1 LTPKQT
7 WSDKLRR
14 YRSQKSAEYAQ
25 AILATPKRAQLYSAI
40 PYPGVVMIMGDIRTG
55 KTGLA
60 HEIAG
65 QMHSRRNLPAML
77 HIPRLT
83 EQQRKR
89 LQRLTPSWMK
99 VVNKRNQW
107 KDRSV
112 VIYDEAAQSAH
123 ARRSQSG
130 DAMELDDMLAIA
142 GQREQLILFIS
153 HYSRKLDLNVCTAV
167 HRIIWKRPTYAHQL
181 WERDEMADFTSKAYD
196 FFRNIKGSV
205 AQKKACLVLDMENFA
220 FLQCNNK
227 LPPWWTDRLSR
238 IFKEMQIQNNR
249 REVIPRSLKGK
260 INRKSIEKEEYGQ
273 NTIIRKT

>member
-1 LTPKQT
+1 LTVRKQNQAN
-7 WSDKLRR
+7 KLKR
-14 YRSQKSAEYAQ
+14 YRQQKAEEYAR
-25 AILATPKRAQLYSAI
+25 AILSIPQKANLYSLI

-60 HEIAG
+60 HEIADE
-65 QMHSRRNLPAML
+65 MHRRRNLPAIL
-77 HIPRLT
+77 HMPRIDDKLRRAI
-83 EQQRKR
+83 QRIVPRWMIVTTKR
-89 LQRLTPSWMK
+89 S
-99 VVNKRNQW
+99 QW
-107 KDRSV
+107 KDRAI

-130 DAMELDDMLAIA
+130 DAVELDDLLAIA

-196 FFRNIKGSV
+196 FFKGIKGEV
-205 AQKKACLVLDMENFA
+205 AQKKASLVLDMEDFG
-220 FLQCNNK
+220 FFQCNNK

-238 IFKEMQIQNNR
+238 IFKEIQIH
-249 REVIPRSLKGK
+249 
-260 INRKSIEKEEYGQ
+260 
-273 NTIIRKT
+273 NTSWGS

>member
-1 LTPKQT
+1 LTAKKQNQAN
-7 WSDKLRR
+7 KLKK
-14 YRSQKSAEYAQ
+14 YRQQKAEEYARAILSTSQKAN
-25 AILATPKRAQLYSAI
+25 LYSLI

-60 HEIAG
+60 HEIADE
-65 QMHSRRNLPAML
+65 MHRRRNLPAIL
-77 HIPRLT
+77 HMPRIDDKLRRAI
-83 EQQRKR
+83 QRIVPRWMTVTTKR
-89 LQRLTPSWMK
+89 S
-99 VVNKRNQW
+99 QW
-107 KDRSV
+107 KDRAI

-130 DAMELDDMLAIA
+130 DAVELDDLLAIA

-196 FFRNIKGSV
+196 FFKGIKGEI
-205 AQKKACLVLDMENFA
+205 AQKKACLVLDMEDFG
-220 FLQCNNK
+220 FFQCNNK

-238 IFKEMQIQNNR
+238 IFKEIQIH
-249 REVIPRSLKGK
+249 
-260 INRKSIEKEEYGQ
+260 
-273 NTIIRKT
+273 NTSWG

>member
-1 LTPKQT
+1 MTVKKQNQAN
-7 WSDKLRR
+7 KLKK
-14 YRSQKSAEYAQ
+14 YRQQKAEEYAR
-25 AILATPKRAQLYSAI
+25 AILSIPQKANLYSLI

-60 HEIAG
+60 HEIADE
-65 QMHSRRNLPAML
+65 MHRRRNLPAIL
-77 HIPRLT
+77 HMPRIDDKLRKAI
-83 EQQRKR
+83 QRIVPRWMTVTTKR
-89 LQRLTPSWMK
+89 S
-99 VVNKRNQW
+99 QW
-107 KDRSV
+107 KDRAV

-130 DAMELDDMLAIA
+130 DAVELDDLLAIA

-196 FFRNIKGSV
+196 FFKGIKGEV
-205 AQKKACLVLDMENFA
+205 AQKKASLVLDMEDFG
-220 FLQCNNK
+220 FFQCNNK

-238 IFKEMQIQNNR
+238 IFKEIQIH
-249 REVIPRSLKGK
+249 
-260 INRKSIEKEEYGQ
+260 
-273 NTIIRKT
+273 NTSWGS

>member
-1 LTPKQT
+1 MTPKESHT
-7 WSDKLRR
+7 NKLKK
-14 YRSQKSAEYAQ
+14 YRLQKSDEYARV
-25 AILATPKRAQLYSAI
+25 IMSPPRKVSLYSVI

-60 HEIAG
+60 HEIANEI
-65 QMHSRRNLPAML
+65 HRRRKLPAIL
-77 HIPRLT
+77 HMPRMD
-83 EQQRKR
+83 EKQRKA
-89 LQRLTPSWMK
+89 LQRIVPSWMK
-99 VVNKRNQW
+99 VTTKQGQW
-107 KDRSV
+107 QDRVV

-130 DAMELDDMLAIA
+130 DAVELDELLAIA

-181 WERDEMADFTSKAYD
+181 WERDEMADFTTKAYD
-196 FFRNIKGSV
+196 FFRAINGPV

-227 LPPWWTDRLSR
+227 LPEWWSDKLSR
-238 IFKEMQIQNNR
+238 IFKDIQIQGVR
-249 REVIPRSLKGK
+249 I
-260 INRKSIEKEEYGQ
+260 
-273 NTIIRKT
+273 

>member
-1 LTPKQT
+1 VNLTAKESQAN
-7 WSDKLRR
+7 KLKR
-14 YRSQKSAEYAQ
+14 YRQKKSDEYAR
-25 AILATPKRAQLYSAI
+25 AILSIPQKASLYSLI

-65 QMHSRRNLPAML
+65 EMHCRRNLPAIL
-77 HIPRLT
+77 HMPRMD
-83 EQQRKR
+83 EKQRR
-89 LQRLTPSWMK
+89 SLQRILPPWMK
-99 VVNKRNQW
+99 VTTKRSQW
-107 KDRSV
+107 KDRAV

-130 DAMELDDMLAIA
+130 DAVELDDLLAIA

-181 WERDEMADFTSKAYD
+181 WERDEMADFTCKAYD
-196 FFRNIKGSV
+196 FFRGIEGQL
-205 AQKKACLVLDMENFA
+205 AQKKASLVLDMENFG
-220 FLQCNNK
+220 FFQCNNK

-238 IFKEMQIQNNR
+238 IFKEVQIQNN
-249 REVIPRSLKGK
+249 SWG
-260 INRKSIEKEEYGQ
+260 
-273 NTIIRKT
+273 

>member
-1 LTPKQT
+1 MTPKQT
-7 WSDKLRR
+7 WSQKLKK
-14 YRSQKSAEYAQ
+14 YRSQKGAEYAQ
-25 AILATPKRAQLYSAI
+25 AILATPKKTQLYSAI

-60 HEIAG
+60 HEIAS
-65 QMHSRRNLPAML
+65 QLHSKRDLPAIL
-77 HIPRLT
+77 HIPKLT
-83 EQQRKR
+83 EKQRKGLER
-89 LQRLTPSWMK
+89 ITPSWMK
-99 VVNKRNQW
+99 VVTKRSQW

-153 HYSRKLDLNVCTAV
+153 HYSRKLDLNVCTSV

-196 FFRNIKGSV
+196 FFRNIKGSL
-205 AQKKACLVLDMENFA
+205 AQKKACLVLDMENFG

-227 LPPWWTDRLSR
+227 LPEYWSDKLSR
-238 IFKEMQIQNNR
+238 IFKDIQIQGN
-249 REVIPRSLKGK
+249 
-260 INRKSIEKEEYGQ
+260 
-273 NTIIRKT
+273 